1 VVSLDLIC
9 AMSVRS
15 KSAAALLSSSVTPL
29 LQQNT
34 RKREWCRISSTLALA
49 SSSVFKRSSLP
60 SRDAQLLK
68 PSRQQLSQLF
78 VCSAIPMVG
87 FGFMDNVVMITAGSY
102 VDATLGVTLGV
113 STLTAAALGNAVS
126 DVSGVL
132 FGGVLERTLSRFK
145 YATPPPLTT
154 SQRSLNISRCV
165 KTAGATIGVFA
176 GCLIGASTLFLCG
189 KGFDKNHSDTI
200 TNTNKEDD
208 ANAMVEKLIQ
218 MHVLNHVK
226 ETSIYYCKEPS
237 LWSTYAQ
244 RCRKSGN
251 PVRTVNS
258 TKSTSF
264 SEEETYVM
272 CVPIEVVTCTGTK
285 EVVAVVEFIRYSI
298 PFSNHDENIA
308 TLIAN
313 AASLF
318 LSKGQ
323 DNRDIYVM

>member
-1 VVSLDLIC
+1 VFSLDLIS
-9 AMSVRS
+9 AMTARS
-15 KSAAALLSSSVTPL
+15 KSATALLSSSVTPL

-34 RKREWCRISSTLALA
+34 RKRELCRISSTLALA
-49 SSSVFKRSSLP
+49 SSSVLKRSSLP

-154 SQRSLNISRCV
+154 SQRALTISRCV
-165 KTAGATIGVFA
+165 KTAGAAIGVFA
-176 GCLIGASTLFLCG
+176 GCLLGASTLFLCG
-189 KGFDKNHSDTI
+189 KGFDNDHSGTI
-200 TNTNKEDD
+200 TNTKEDD

-218 MHVLNHVK
+218 MHVIDHVE
-226 ETSIYYCKEPS
+226 ETSVYYCKEPS
-237 LWSTYAQ
+237 LWSTYAH
-244 RCRKSGN
+244 RCRKTGN
-251 PVRTVNS
+251 PVRTVYS

-264 SEEETYVM
+264 SEEETFVM
-272 CVPIEVVTCTGTK
+272 CVPIEVVTCNGTK

-298 PFSNHDENIA
+298 PFSNHDESIA
-308 TLIAN
+308 NLIAN

-318 LSKGQ
+318 LSKVQ
-323 DNRDIYVM
+323 DNRAI